1 MNNKHGFKLFSLSA
15 VWLWVALFA
24 LTPTLLVLIVSLLS
38 HDTNTLFRLPLTLH
52 NYHELAN
59 LAYPKIV
66 LKSLYIAGGTTLLCL
81 LIGYPFAYI
90 IARCNERYKSI
101 LLLLVIVPFWTSSLI
116 RTYAIM
122 VILKAQGIINTLL
135 LWLGIIH
142 QPLQV
147 LYSNLAVFIGLTYDF
162 LPFMIL
168 PLYANIE
175 KLDETL
181 LEAARDLGAKPARI
195 FVKIVLPLTI
205 PGMLAGGILVFL
217 PAMTMFY
224 IPDLLGGAKSMLL
237 GNLIENQF
245 MLVTNWPVGSAIS
258 IALIIAMTALLLV
271 YWRFSKAED
280 RRELV

>member
-1 MNNKHGFKLFSLSA
+1 MSNNTFKRFSLSA
-15 VWLWVALFA
+15 VWLWLAFFA
-24 LTPTLLVLIVSLLS
+24 LAPILLVLWVSFLS
-38 HDTNTLFRLPLTLH
+38 HDNTNLFHLPFTLH
-52 NYHELAN
+52 NYFQLAN
-59 LAYPKIV
+59 LAYPRIV
-66 LKSLYIAGGTTLLCL
+66 FKSIYLAGGTTLLCL
-81 LIGYPFAYI
+81 LIGYPFAYV
-90 IARCNERYKSI
+90 IARSNSRYKSI

-122 VILKAQGIINTLL
+122 VILKAQGIINSLL

-142 QPLQV
+142 QPLQI

-168 PLYANIE
+168 PLYASIE

-205 PGMLAGGILVFL
+205 PGILAGAILVFL

-245 MLVTNWPVGSAIS
+245 LLVTNWPVGAAVS
-258 IALIIAMTALLLV
+258 IALILVMSLLLLI
-271 YWRFSKAED
+271 YWRFSKNTD
-280 RRELV
+280 RQDLV